1 MPEKPLTKLRRARR
15 RVVAQLRKLEPL
27 VAGYQAKLATIDAK
41 IQELDPRLP
50 IPPRHYK
57 PNPVFARG
65 ELPRLAMDI
74 MRLEGAPLPVSVIA
88 VRALAR
94 KGVDRPGPGLRKLIR
109 LRLSQMFW
117 VWDRRGMTVKVGRGN
132 ATRRALRN
140 S

>member
-1 MPEKPLTKLRRARR
+1 MRGTRLYNLRTQRR
-15 RVVAQLRKLEPL
+15 RVIANLRRLEPL
-27 VAGYQAKLATIDAK
+27 VASYQAKLAAIEAG

-74 MRLEGAPLPVSVIA
+74 MRAEGKPLPVVVIA

-94 KGVDRPGPGLRKLIR
+94 KGVDQPGPALRKLTR
-109 LRLSQMFW
+109 LRLSQTFW
-117 VWDRRGMTVKVGRGN
+117 VWDKRGTTVKVGRGN
-132 ATRRALRN
+132 ATRRALRG
-140 S
+140 